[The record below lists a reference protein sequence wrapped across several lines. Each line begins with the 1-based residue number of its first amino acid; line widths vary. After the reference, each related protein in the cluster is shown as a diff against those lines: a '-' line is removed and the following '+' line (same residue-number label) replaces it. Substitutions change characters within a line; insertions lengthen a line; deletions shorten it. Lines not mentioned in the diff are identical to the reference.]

1 MNVEDMGK
9 EIKDRAA
16 EAANAA
22 PDVNALL
29 AQAVEAINKIVD
41 DVSRLLKT
49 DPADTVAAIKDA
61 GKAASDNIGAFA
73 HDAGDM
79 GRARIDDLG
88 SAVKRNPLTWL
99 AVAAGLGLIIGLW
112 NGRDSS
118 K

>member
-1 MNVEDMGK
+1 MNVEDVTK

-16 EAANAA
+16 DAA
-22 PDVNALL
+22 PDVSVLL
-29 AQAVEAINKIVD
+29 AQAVEAINKVVD

-61 GKAASDNIGAFA
+61 GKAASENIGSFA

-88 SAVKRNPLTWL
+88 AAVRRNPFTWL
-99 AVAAGLGLIIGLW
+99 AVAAGVGLIVGLW
-112 NGRDSS
+112 NGRDTS

>member
-1 MNVEDMGK
+1 MNVEDVTK

-16 EAANAA
+16 DASPE
-22 PDVNALL
+22 VKLLL
-29 AQAVEAINKIVD
+29 AQAVEAINKVVD
-41 DVSRLLKT
+41 DVSRLLKS

-73 HDAGDM
+73 QDAGDM

-88 SAVKRNPLTWL
+88 VAVRRNPLTWL
-99 AVAAGLGLIIGLW
+99 AVAAGVGLIIGLW
-112 NGRDSS
+112 NGRDHS

>member
-1 MNVEDMGK
+1 MNAEDISK

-16 EAANAA
+16 EAAKAA

-29 AQAVEAINKIVD
+29 AQAVESINKIVD
-41 DVSRLLKT
+41 DVSRLLKN

-61 GKAASDNIGAFA
+61 GKAASDNIGALA

-79 GRARIDDLG
+79 GRARIDDL
-88 SAVKRNPLTWL
+88 SAAIKRNPLSWL